1 MMKVPGKS
9 FTGQLPPLTAAQVS
23 MREQLARDVEKL
35 AGEIGQRNIW
45 HYQNLAAAVDFIE
58 SSLDTTSYRISRQTF
73 QVQDITCCNL
83 EAVRTGAEYPGQI
96 VLVGAHYDSVFGC
109 PGANDNGS
117 AVAAA
122 LVLARQFAN
131 RKLAQTLRFVFFP
144 NEEPPFFQTDEMGSL
159 VYAKNCRA
167 EGDNIVAML
176 CLESI
181 GYYTDEPNSQKYPF
195 PFNLVYPSVGNFI
208 GFVGNLS
215 SRRLLHTAVASFREK
230 CQFPSEAGAVPE
242 MVPGVSWSDQWSFWQ
257 QGYPA
262 IMITDTAP
270 FRYPHYHEPED
281 TPDKII
287 YDHLVRVVS
296 GLEHVIADLAEPAA
310 SCQKIPEKHRG
321 TEVLPSRSE

>member
-9 FTGQLPPLTAAQVS
+9 YTGQLPPLTAAQVS
-23 MREQLARDVEKL
+23 MREQLARDVEQL
-35 AGEIGQRNIW
+35 AREIGQRNIW
-45 HYQNLAAAVDFIE
+45 HYENLAAAVDFIE
-58 SSLDTTSYRISRQTF
+58 GSLDTTSHRISRQTF
-73 QVQDITCCNL
+73 QVQDKTCCNL
-83 EAVRTGAEYPGQI
+83 EAVRAGAECPEQI

-122 LVLARQFAN
+122 LVLARRLAN
-131 RKLAQTLRFVFFP
+131 RKFARTLRFVFFP

-159 VYAKNCRA
+159 VYAKSCRA
-167 EGDNIVAML
+167 KGDDIVAML

-181 GYYTDEPNSQKYPF
+181 GYYSDQPHSQRYPF
-195 PFNLVYPSVGNFI
+195 PFNFMYPSVGNFI
-208 GFVGNLS
+208 GFVSNFS
-215 SRRLLHTAVASFREK
+215 SRRLLHTVVASFREK

-270 FRYPHYHEPED
+270 FRYPYYHEPED
-281 TPDKII
+281 TPDKIN
-287 YDHLVRVVS
+287 YDRLARVVS
-296 GLEHVIADLAEPAA
+296 GLEHVIADLAEPATG
-310 SCQKIPEKHRG
+310 CQEIPQERQG
-321 TEVLPSRSE
+321 TEVVPSRLE